1 MNRLRKMWL
10 PVFGAAICCAAFCL
24 NAAGP
29 VPPQDRTAWWQ
40 EARFGMFIH
49 WGLYS
54 ILGRGEWVLYQ
65 EHIPFSEY
73 EQLADRFNPQQ
84 YDPNEWVALAKQ
96 AGMKY
101 LVLTTRHHDGFCLF
115 DSKVSPFTSA
125 KTAAGRDLIAEF
137 ASACHAAG
145 MRMGFYYSL
154 QDWRFPNVT
163 PHGRMI
169 SQQTLQPLV
178 DQAFAQIRELL
189 TQYGTVDIL
198 WFDCM
203 WPHDVQRWRAQELID
218 MARSLQPNI
227 LINDRA
233 GLPADFATP
242 ENAIVAQS
250 RPWESCFCMNRS
262 WGYAPY
268 DRNYKPVHEVLR
280 MLASCTSQNG
290 NLLLNVS
297 PDANGRIPVEQVE
310 ILRQVGRWMQLHG
323 RAIYG
328 ARPSPVVAPNLG
340 MESRV
345 GDKVYLLIQRWPGST
360 VPFAWCG
367 SKVRQARLLATG
379 QLARVEQKADRV
391 WLHDLPAY
399 PPDPYLNVIELS
411 FTGVPQA
418 SDPAYH

>member
-1 MNRLRKMWL
+1 MHRLGKTWL
-10 PVFGAAICCAAFCL
+10 AVLIAVIAGAGSCANATDPVSR
-24 NAAGP
+24 P
-29 VPPQDRTAWWQ
+29 DRTAWWQ

-65 EHIPFSEY
+65 EHMPFIEY
-73 EQLADRFNPQQ
+73 ARLADRFTPKQ
-84 YDPNEWVALAKQ
+84 YDPSEWVALAKQ

-101 LVLTTRHHDGFCLF
+101 VVLTTRHHDGFCLF
-115 DSKVSPFTSA
+115 DSRVSPFTSV

-137 ASACHAAG
+137 AYACHAAG

-154 QDWRFPNVT
+154 QDWHFPDVT
-163 PHGRMI
+163 PHGRI
-169 SQQTLQPLV
+169 IPEQTLQPLV

-189 TQYGTVDIL
+189 TNYGKVDIL
-198 WFDCM
+198 WFDGM
-203 WPHDVQRWRAQELID
+203 WPYDAQRWRTQELID
-218 MARSLQPNI
+218 MARRLQPAI

-233 GLPADFATP
+233 GFPADFATP
-242 ENAIVAQS
+242 ENTIVAQS
-250 RPWESCFCMNRS
+250 RPWESCFCMNRT
-262 WGYAPY
+262 WGYAAY

-280 MLASCTSQNG
+280 LLASCASQNG

-297 PDANGRIPVEQVE
+297 PDANGQIPVEQVE
-310 ILRQVGRWMQLHG
+310 ILRQVGRWMQLHS

-328 ARPSPVVAPNLG
+328 ARSSPVVAPNLG
-340 MESRV
+340 METRV
-345 GDKVYLLIQRWPGST
+345 GDNVYLLIQRWPGST

-367 SKVRQARLLATG
+367 SRVKQARLLATG
-379 QLARVEQKADRV
+379 QLARIEQKSDRV

-411 FTGVPQA
+411 FAGVPQA
-418 SDPAYH
+418 TDPAYQ

>member
-1 MNRLRKMWL
+1 MSRMEKTWL
-10 PVFGAAICCAAFCL
+10 LVVVAVISCTAFCVY
-24 NAAGP
+24 AAGP

-40 EARFGMFIH
+40 EARFGLFIH

-65 EHIPFSEY
+65 EHIPFAEY
-73 EQLADRFNPQQ
+73 ERLADRFNPKQ
-84 YDPNEWVALAKQ
+84 YDPKEWVALAKQ

-101 LVLTTRHHDGFCLF
+101 IVLTTRHHDGFCLY
-115 DSKVSPFTSA
+115 DSKVSPFTSV

-137 ASACHAAG
+137 ASACHSAG

-163 PHGRMI
+163 PHGRLI
-169 SQQTLQPLV
+169 PEQTLQPLV

-198 WFDCM
+198 WFDGM
-203 WPHDVQRWRAQELID
+203 WPYDAQRWRSQELID
-218 MARSLQPNI
+218 LARSLQPDI

-242 ENAIVAQS
+242 ENTVAARS
-250 RPWESCFCMNRS
+250 RPWEACFCLNRS
-262 WGYAPY
+262 WGFAPY

-280 MLASCTSQNG
+280 LLASCASQNG

-297 PDANGRIPVEQVE
+297 PDEHGRIPVEQAE
-310 ILRQVGRWMQLHG
+310 ILHQVGRWMQLHG

-328 ARPSPVVAPNLG
+328 ARSSPVVAPNLG

-379 QLARVEQKADRV
+379 QLARIEQKADRV

-411 FTGVPQA
+411 FTGEPRA
-418 SDPAYH
+418 ADPAYQ

>member
-1 MNRLRKMWL
+1 MNRLRKLGL
-10 PVFGAAICCAAFCL
+10 PAVVAVISLAAFCV
-24 NAAGP
+24 NAADP
-29 VPPQDRTAWWQ
+29 VSPQDRTAWWQ

-49 WGLYS
+49 WGVYS

-73 EQLADRFNPQQ
+73 EQLAHRFNPQQ
-84 YDPNEWVALAKQ
+84 YDPKEWVALAQQ

-101 LVLTTRHHDGFCLF
+101 IVLTTRHHDGFCLF
-115 DSKVSPFTSA
+115 DSKVSPFTSL

-154 QDWRFPNVT
+154 QDWHFPNVT

-169 SQQTLQPLV
+169 AKQTLQPLV
-178 DQAFAQIRELL
+178 DQAFAQVRELL

-198 WFDCM
+198 WFDGM
-203 WPHDVQRWRAQELID
+203 WPYDAQRWRAQELID
-218 MARSLQPNI
+218 MARSLQPAI

-250 RPWESCFCMNRS
+250 RPWESCFCLNRS

-280 MLASCTSQNG
+280 MLASCASQNG

-297 PDANGRIPVEQVE
+297 PDANGHIPVEQVE

-328 ARPSPVVAPNLG
+328 ARSSPVVAPNLG
-340 MESRV
+340 METRV

-367 SKVRQARLLATG
+367 SKVTQALLLATG

-411 FTGVPQA
+411 FAGAPQA
-418 SDPAYH
+418 TDPAYR